1 MRLRNLKNKSEIINN
16 SEYVVKDPEKHIG
29 KWNSLFDNNNPIYI
43 EIGMGKGKF
52 IVENAI
58 NNPNINYIG
67 IEKVDNV
74 LARALPNIPVGLNN
88 LKILRLNAQDI
99 DLCFNKEVDLVY
111 LNFSDPWPKS
121 RHADRRL
128 TSKIF
133 LEKYDKIFKGEP
145 SIQLRT
151 DNYNLFRYSI
161 ESLSQYG
168 YGLYDVSFDLH
179 NEATDLITTE
189 YEDKFVSNGDNIY
202 YLHAIKSF
210 TNK

>member
-16 SEYVVKDPEKHIG
+16 SEYVVKAPEKYIG
-29 KWNSLFDNNNPIYI
+29 KWNSLFDNSNPIYI

-161 ESLSQYG
+161 ETLSQYG

-179 NEATDLITTE
+179 NEVIDLITTE

>member
-16 SEYVVKDPEKHIG
+16 SEYIVKDPEKYIG
-29 KWNSLFDNNNPIYI
+29 KWNSLFDNSNPIYI

-161 ESLSQYG
+161 ETLSQYG

-179 NEATDLITTE
+179 NEVIDLITTE

>member
-16 SEYVVKDPEKHIG
+16 SEYAVKDSEKYIG
-29 KWNSLFDNNNPIYI
+29 KWNSLFDNSNPIYI
-43 EIGMGKGKF
+43 EVGMGKGKF

>member
-16 SEYVVKDPEKHIG
+16 SEYVVKDPEKYIG
-29 KWNSLFDNNNPIYI
+29 KWNCLFDNSNPIYI

-121 RHADRRL
+121 RQADRRH

-133 LEKYDKIFKGEP
+133 LAKYDKIFKGEP

-161 ESLSQYG
+161 ETLSQYG

-179 NEATDLITTE
+179 NEVNDLITTE

>member
-16 SEYVVKDPEKHIG
+16 SEYIVKDPEKYIG

-74 LARALPNIPVGLNN
+74 LARALPNIPVGLTN
-88 LKILRLNAQDI
+88 LKILRLNAQEI

-161 ESLSQYG
+161 ETLSQYG

-179 NEATDLITTE
+179 NEVTDLITTE

>member
-16 SEYVVKDPEKHIG
+16 SEYVVKDPEKYIG
-29 KWNSLFDNNNPIYI
+29 KWNSLFDNSNPIYI

-74 LARALPNIPVGLNN
+74 LARALPNIPVGLTN
-88 LKILRLNAQDI
+88 LKILRLNAQEI

-161 ESLSQYG
+161 ETLSQYG

>member
-16 SEYVVKDPEKHIG
+16 SEYVVKDPEKYMD
-29 KWNSLFDNNNPIYI
+29 KWNSLFDNSNPIHI

>member
-1 MRLRNLKNKSEIINN
+1 MRLRNLKNKSKIINN
-16 SEYVVKDPEKHIG
+16 SEYVVKDSEKYIG
-29 KWNSLFDNNNPIYI
+29 KWNSLFDNSNPIYI

-74 LARALPNIPVGLNN
+74 LARALPNIPVGLTN
-88 LKILRLNAQDI
+88 LKILRLNAQEI

-161 ESLSQYG
+161 ETLSQYG